1 MNRIYLLLISVVV
14 ISISC
19 SSTSKLIEQGNYD
32 KAINQLVE
40 KLAGKKNKK
49 TKDVRNLEL
58 AFKKAQDKDLR
69 NEADLKLTKEESS
82 WELIYDIY
90 QNIDRRQD
98 LIQPLLPLVSKEGYQ
113 AKFQFVNVAEL
124 KKESKDNSIGYFYK
138 SAVQLIEEARKLN
151 NQEAARSAFEF
162 LNKIDLLSSNYK
174 DVRQLKAM
182 AKELGTDYYLVKVL
196 NNTFKIFPANLEE
209 NLLMM
214 DVSGLSTN
222 WKQFDTRK
230 QSERNYKYQIVMNLQ
245 NLEFSPEKEKSRI
258 IEDEYDETTTEVIK
272 DKKGNPVKDSL
283 GKVMKKEVITHYT
296 SSIEEVSQL
305 KTVTLSGQLEWF
317 NVSTKNIDRSEPLR
331 VEFTFNNTYGRLI
344 KGDRSKVSKQNRQIL
359 SGRMLEFPSNERM
372 TLDAG
377 EKIKDIVKDIIHRVE
392 H

>member
-230 QSERNYKYQIVMNLQ
+230 QSERNYKYQIVMNLLIRQ
-245 NLEFSPEKEKSRI
+245 CSKCDSRI
-258 IEDEYDETTTEVIK
+258 C
-272 DKKGNPVKDSL
+272 
-283 GKVMKKEVITHYT
+283 
-296 SSIEEVSQL
+296 
-305 KTVTLSGQLEWF
+305 F
-317 NVSTKNIDRSEPLR
+317 
-331 VEFTFNNTYGRLI
+331 
-344 KGDRSKVSKQNRQIL
+344 
-359 SGRMLEFPSNERM
+359 
-372 TLDAG
+372 
-377 EKIKDIVKDIIHRVE
+377 
-392 H
+392 